1 MSEIKK
7 RTRCAVYTRKSN
19 EEGLEQEFNSLDA
32 QRHACENYVAS
43 QRSQGWMLVPDYY
56 DDGGF
61 TGGNTE
67 RPALKR
73 LLKDIEEGRIDTVI
87 VYKIDR
93 LSRSLL
99 DFLNMMKVFEEY
111 NVAFVSVTQHFD
123 TSTSMGKLMLNV
135 LLSFAQFE
143 REITGERIRDKIA
156 ASKQKGMWMGG
167 VPPFGYDG
175 VDRRLEINEAE
186 AEIVRHIFQRFT
198 MLESVT
204 EVVKELRRDGV
215 RTKTYTTTTG
225 KNKVGKIMDKG
236 FVYKMM
242 GNQVY
247 LGEIVHKDKVYP
259 GQHKA
264 IIDREVWDKAR
275 QINASNPH
283 VRANSQRREMPA
295 MLRGIIRCDGCN
307 CAMTPYH
314 ARKKGKLYRYYTPSG
329 ILKTSCEL
337 CPVGS
342 IPAGEIE
349 TIVLAQLKSIFKTP
363 ELIVR
368 VWQKTREQE
377 PNVKES
383 QIREAF
389 KNIDEVWDE
398 LFPAEQERIV
408 KLLIQ
413 NVIVGK
419 DGVDLRIRATGIG
432 TLISHVKAM
441 QPSEAA

>member
-1 MSEIKK
+1 M
-7 RTRCAVYTRKSN
+7 
-19 EEGLEQEFNSLDA
+19 
-32 QRHACENYVAS
+32 
-43 QRSQGWMLVPDYY
+43 
-56 DDGGF
+56 
-61 TGGNTE
+61 
-67 RPALKR
+67 
-73 LLKDIEEGRIDTVI
+73 
-87 VYKIDR
+87 
-93 LSRSLL
+93 
-99 DFLNMMKVFEEY
+99 
-111 NVAFVSVTQHFD
+111 
-123 TSTSMGKLMLNV
+123 
-135 LLSFAQFE
+135 
-143 REITGERIRDKIA
+143 
-156 ASKQKGMWMGG
+156 
-167 VPPFGYDG
+167 
-175 VDRRLEINEAE
+175 
-186 AEIVRHIFQRFT
+186 
-198 MLESVT
+198 
-204 EVVKELRRDGV
+204 VKELRRDGV

-242 GNQVY
+242 GNPVY

-259 GQHKA
+259 GQHQA
-264 IIDREVWDKAR
+264 IIDRDVWDKAR

-295 MLRGIIRCDGCN
+295 MLRGIIRCEGCN

-349 TIVLAQLKSIFKTP
+349 TIVLSQLKSIFKTP

-389 KNIDEVWDE
+389 KHIDEVWDE

-413 NVIVGK
+413 NIIVGK

-432 TLISHVKAM
+432 TLISQTPSLPNADPRSDRPRCGGRESKFLAVILPAFYPREWNHIRMTWRNFSPEADIYGSKRLTKYTRGM
-441 QPSEAA
+441 QRDAIIGNNTYAK